1 MTTILI
7 TGATGTIGR
16 RLVHTLASQ
25 GHHPKVLLREPS
37 RAAAL
42 GEDLAHVTPVIGDY
56 TDTPSLRTALCGVD
70 RVFLLSPN
78 GPDQVHHECALI
90 DAAANAGVSRVVKV
104 SAHGADPDSPVAFWR
119 WHAAIEEHL
128 LDAGV
133 PSVVLRPRFSMANI
147 LGHADGVRTHG
158 VLFAPAVHAP
168 VAMVDPHDVADVA
181 ARLLTTDDLPG
192 DTAHLD
198 VSGPDGVTFTD
209 LARVL
214 TELTGRTVT
223 YHPGTD
229 QETLAYLEQ
238 HATPSFV
245 TQQILAIF
253 TALRSGAQSE
263 PVNTVTDV
271 LGRTPRTL
279 TEFLSNHTEAFR
291 TAS

>member
-1 MTTILI
+1 MSTILI

-16 RLVHTLASQ
+16 HLVHTLTGQ
-25 GHHPKVLLREPS
+25 GHHPKVLLREPT
-37 RAAAL
+37 RAATL
-42 GEDLAHVTPVIGDY
+42 GEDRQRVTPVIGDY
-56 TDTPSLRTALCGVD
+56 ADTPSLQVVLRGVD

-78 GPDQVHHECALI
+78 GPDQVRHECALI
-90 DAAANAGVSRVVKV
+90 DAAAEAGVSRVVKV

-128 LDAGV
+128 QHAGV
-133 PSVVLRPRFSMANI
+133 PSVMLRPRFSMANI
-147 LGHADGVRTHG
+147 LGHADGVRTQG
-158 VLFAPAVHAP
+158 VIFAPAVHAP

-181 ARLLTTDDLPG
+181 AHLLTTDDLPA
-192 DTAHLD
+192 DTHLD

-214 TELTGRTVT
+214 TDLTGRTVT

-229 QETLAYLEQ
+229 QETRTYLEQ
-238 HATPSFV
+238 HGTPPFV

-253 TALRSGAQSE
+253 TALRSGTQSE
-263 PVNTVTDV
+263 PVNTVTDA
-271 LGRTPRTL
+271 LGRPPRTL